1 MIHNEKELLELYR
14 SLTGIRRQDIQLCKK
29 FNIHET
35 TLDYFRTLCGKVA
48 EQRPPIKE
56 SVKDKVIKL
65 YNQGVPITEIKKRV
79 YGDKMKQGSIYH
91 ILKSSGIEVN
101 RAKTYIKI
109 QLMRCIDMRENK
121 KMTFREIGNYF
132 GLTRFAANELYIR
145 ARKKYGQKR
154 MENT

>member
-14 SLTGIRRQDIQLCKK
+14 SLTGVRQQDLQLCKK
-29 FNIHET
+29 FKIHET

-48 EQRPPIKE
+48 EQKQPIKE
-56 SVKDKVIKL
+56 SLKEKVIKL

-79 YGDKMKQGSIYH
+79 YGDSKKQGSIYH
-91 ILKSSGIEVN
+91 ILRSSGIEVN
-101 RAKTYIKI
+101 RAKSYSKI
-109 QLMRCIDMRENK
+109 QLMRCLDMRENK
-121 KMTFREIGNYF
+121 NMTFREIGNYF
-132 GLTRFAANELYIR
+132 GLTRFASCELYKR